1 MHAGERSG
9 PCLGCVVFV
18 MLSGLVACDLA
29 PPYRPPHY
37 ALPESFKGDGPFAVA
52 QPGDL
57 APRGQWWEPF
67 EDEHL
72 DRLEK
77 QLLTDNPDL
86 AAMTEAYT
94 QARDLVAEARARL
107 FPQLTAG
114 ASLAYERES
123 KNKPFRDVNSAAPLV
138 DPDNLIGF
146 SAAWEPDIWS
156 EIRNRVR
163 TQSRLAQASAATLA
177 ALRLSLQ
184 AELASDYVALRGADT
199 QVVIYR
205 SAIESYRQA
214 VQITTLRFNG
224 KIASGIDVQRA
235 KSQLAATEQL
245 LEGALSSRTLL
256 QHAIATLAGDNPS
269 SLSIAP
275 EDPARLTLREVPTV
289 VPSALLERRPD
300 IAAAERGMAAAN
312 AAIGVSRAAFY
323 PNISIGGTA
332 GFEDTGFNLASLPN
346 SFWSIGASAME
357 PIFEGGLRRAELQQ
371 SWSKY
376 AQTRDEY
383 RSTVLSAFKEVEDGL
398 AQTTHL
404 RVQVLDQNE
413 AAAAADEAQRL
424 AMQLYVG
431 GLTNYLDVVV
441 AQETALSAHIAAAQL
456 WVQQFQAEIG
466 LIRALGGGWSREAL
480 PTEKDVVPFGPF
492 DYRLN
497 RQPISDNPTA
507 MTSYP

>member
-1 MHAGERSG
+1 MMPACERSG
-9 PCLGCVVFV
+9 ACVACVVFV

-29 PPYRPPHY
+29 PSYRPPHY
-37 ALPESFKGDGPFAVA
+37 VLPESFMGDGPFAVA

-57 APRGQWWEPF
+57 APRGEWWTPF
-67 EDEHL
+67 DDPNLDE
-72 DRLEK
+72 LEK
-77 QLLTDNPDL
+77 QLMTENPDL

-94 QARDLVAEARARL
+94 QARDLVAEARAGL
-107 FPQLTAG
+107 FPQLTAS
-114 ASLAYERES
+114 ALLSYERES
-123 KNKPFRDVNSAAPLV
+123 FNKPFRDVNSTVPLIE
-138 DPDNLIGF
+138 PDNLFGL
-146 SAAWEPDIWS
+146 SATWEPDIWS

-177 ALRLSLQ
+177 GLRLSLQ
-184 AELASDYVALRGADT
+184 AEIASDYAALRGADS
-199 QVVIYR
+199 QIVIYR
-205 SAIESYRQA
+205 AAIESYRQE
-214 VQITTLRFNG
+214 VQITALRFNG

-245 LEGALSSRTLL
+245 LEGALSSRALL

-269 SLSIAP
+269 SFSIAP
-275 EDPARLTLREVPTV
+275 QDPVRLTLREVPAV

-300 IAAAERGMAAAN
+300 IAAAERSMAAAN

-323 PNISIGGTA
+323 PNISIGGSA

-346 SFWSIGASAME
+346 SFWSIGASAVE
-357 PIFEGGLRRAELQQ
+357 PLLEGGLRRAELQQ

-383 RSTVLSAFKEVEDGL
+383 RSTVLSSFKEVEDAL

-404 RVQVLDQNE
+404 RAQVLDQNQ
-413 AAAAADEAQRL
+413 AAAAADEAQSL
-424 AMQLYVG
+424 ALQLYIG

-441 AQETALSAHIAAAQL
+441 AQETALSAHIVAARL

-466 LIRALGGGWSREAL
+466 LIRALGGGWNRDAL
-480 PTEKDVVPFGPF
+480 PTEKGVSPFGPF
-492 DYRLN
+492 DYHLN
-497 RQPISDNPTA
+497 PQQTSASQPR
-507 MTSYP
+507 